1 MRNPTTW
8 KTKQMADKPQSKSIS
23 ASPDDASGY
32 RRGAGAQRRRV
43 PGSSGPR
50 LLGMN
55 LILAV
60 LVAGLVVAG
69 WFIANQHQL
78 LLEEQRQ
85 LASAE
90 ERLVVLEDR
99 LRVTDEVMTESGQST
114 EEKIGFWESEIR
126 KLWAVTNERNRKWIK
141 DNEANL
147 AKTTKSL
154 ETLQVSNRDLA
165 SAVGRHESA
174 FSQQSAIIDQLASV
188 DLQLQQIIKAQRD
201 LVDKVNSSQ
210 QTVASLQSG
219 LANRVKD
226 NEQAVAAIDAYRL
239 QLNTRLA
246 AIERRLNSLSSS
258 QVSDL

>member
-1 MRNPTTW
+1 
-8 KTKQMADKPQSKSIS
+8 MADKSQAKSIS

-32 RRGAGAQRRRV
+32 RRGAASGRRR
-43 PGSSGPR
+43 GTATQGPR

-78 LLEEQRQ
+78 LVEGQQEM
-85 LASAE
+85 ASAE
-90 ERLVVLEDR
+90 DRLVVLEDR
-99 LRVTDEVMTESGQST
+99 LRVTDEAMTESGQDT
-114 EEKIGFWESEIR
+114 QQKIGFWESEIR

-147 AKTTKSL
+147 AKSRKEL
-154 ETLQVSNRDLA
+154 DALQVSNRDVS
-165 SAVGRHESA
+165 SAVGRHETA
-174 FSQQSAIIDQLASV
+174 FSQQSAIIDQLAGV
-188 DLQLQQIIKAQRD
+188 DLQLQQILSAQRD
-201 LVDKVNSSQ
+201 LVDKVNAAQ
-210 QTVASLQSG
+210 QSVAGLQSG
-219 LANRVKD
+219 LSNRVKD

-246 AIERRLNSLSSS
+246 TIERRLNNLADA
-258 QVSDL
+258 QVSDF